1 MTLSLY
7 NHVQNDCQIYRP
19 GGVFCFVVFLIQK
32 CIFFLLWKMLPIW
45 SFFCGGSLC
54 VSLLWF
60 GWFFFLLIALV
71 TALPQ
76 KNLYP
81 PYWFCPQEHTDTHS
95 RAFPFSCLFTFINPL
110 MQNKMC
116 TCGNLRVFSSVCP
129 SDVLHLQPQLG
140 PCMFS
145 KQLGEKKSLYM

>member
-1 MTLSLY
+1 MEVHSA
-7 NHVQNDCQIYRP
+7 
-19 GGVFCFVVFLIQK
+19 
-32 CIFFLLWKMLPIW
+32 
-45 SFFCGGSLC
+45 

-95 RAFPFSCLFTFINPL
+95 RAFPFSYLFINLFTFINPL

-129 SDVLHLQPQLG
+129 SDVLHCSLSWVRACSQSSWGEQKSVHVG
-140 PCMFS
+140 GVGS
-145 KQLGEKKSLYM
+145 NASQKQAHYTDLWHFAVMLKHNLIQTLCPLLSQ